1 MLLCKEHDFNIIQDF
16 KIGEFDEFSDHA
28 YLYLS
33 LQCNVKAEDPKTFQ
47 CVKYNWNNNFKD
59 EFRNKVIGRLSMF
72 NDITENIDIKSRDSV
87 NEALDEFT
95 KSFGNILRKRI
106 KAKMI

>member
-1 MLLCKEHDFNIIQDF
+1 
-16 KIGEFDEFSDHA
+16 
-28 YLYLS
+28 
-33 LQCNVKAEDPKTFQ
+33 
-47 CVKYNWNNNFKD
+47 
-59 EFRNKVIGRLSMF
+59 MF